1 MRAPRPVP
9 EPIDAATFQLPLF
22 ATPRA
27 SGFDRPT
34 TDYEEAGIDFNRL
47 IYRHPA
53 ATYIMRVARD
63 GLDGSGVLAQD
74 LVVID
79 CALTPQPGDLVVC
92 QIEDAFLLCRFERQD
107 GSILL
112 VPENAGYRPMAIT
125 DETAPDVLFGVCTY
139 ILHRPKR
146 RRR

>member
-9 EPIDAATFQLPLF
+9 EPLESATFQLPLY

-27 SGFDRPT
+27 TGFSQPT
-34 TDYEEAGIDFNRL
+34 TDYEDVGIDFNRL

-53 ATYIMRVARD
+53 ATSIMRVARD
-63 GLDGSGVLAQD
+63 GLDGSDLLAND
-74 LVVID
+74 LVIID
-79 CALTPQPGDLVVC
+79 AALTPQPGDLVVA
-92 QIEDAFLLCRFERQD
+92 QIEDAFLLCRFARQD
-107 GSILL
+107 GAIVLLPEHAGYKPLL
-112 VPENAGYRPMAIT
+112 VTA
-125 DETAPDVLFGVCTY
+125 ETASEVVFGVCSY

>member
-1 MRAPRPVP
+1 MRVSRPIPVP
-9 EPIDAATFQLPLF
+9 IESATFQLPLI

-27 SGFDRPT
+27 TGFPQAT

-53 ATYIMRVARD
+53 ATYIMKV
-63 GLDGSGVLAQD
+63 AQD
-74 LVVID
+74 GFNGSDLLANDLVIID
-79 CALTPQPGDLVVC
+79 AALTPQPGDVVVA
-92 QIEDAFLLCRFERQD
+92 QIEDTFLLCRFERQE
-107 GSILL
+107 GAVLL
-112 VPENAGYRPMAIT
+112 IPENAGYQPLAV
-125 DETAPDVLFGVCTY
+125 TAERTPEVLFGVVTY